1 MSEEE
6 RLVLEAHTRLR
17 LLDPQQMA
25 GAEENRVG
33 KRRELDKLLADMEKA
48 LLATSETLT
57 RTYFSHVLSSQLVP
71 TVAEEVL

>member
-1 MSEEE
+1 M
-6 RLVLEAHTRLR
+6 
-17 LLDPQQMA
+17 
-25 GAEENRVG
+25 G